1 MIIKKPDGRL
11 WEIDLLRGIAV
22 VAMICFHFTYD
33 LKYFSLVDPEV
44 YSGYV
49 VYLSNLIPVTFLIL
63 AGVSLTISYSKA
75 KEKLTK
81 KEIKIKYI
89 KRGLEVFFLGMVIT
103 IISIIALPELF
114 IIFGILHCI
123 GISIIF
129 SIPFIKY
136 RLTNLF
142 LGFFI
147 VGLGVYLKFFT
158 FDFNFL
164 VPFGFL
170 PHHFASID
178 YFPIFPWFGVVLI
191 GIAIGNFA
199 FPNAKRSF
207 SIRDFSTNYVI
218 KGMCFIG
225 RHSLL
230 IYFLHQPILIGLIFL
245 LLM

>member
-33 LKYFSLVDPEV
+33 LKYFLLIDPEI

-49 VYLSNLIPVTFLIL
+49 VYVSALIPATFLIL
-63 AGVSLTISYSKA
+63 AGVSLTISYSKSRR
-75 KEKLTK
+75 KLTK
-81 KEIKIKYI
+81 KEIRLKYL
-89 KRGLEVFFLGMVIT
+89 KRGSEVFLLGMIIT
-103 IISIIALPELF
+103 IISIIALPDYY
-114 IIFGILHCI
+114 IVFGILHCI
-123 GISIIF
+123 GLSIIL
-129 SIPFIKY
+129 SIPFINY
-136 RLTNLF
+136 RLINLV
-142 LGFFI
+142 LGSLLII
-147 VGLGVYLKFFT
+147 VGLSLKYFT
-158 FDFNFL
+158 FGFSFL
-164 VPFGFL
+164 LPFGFM
-170 PHHFASID
+170 PRHFISPD

-199 FPNAKRSF
+199 FKNAKRRF
-207 SIRDFSTNYVI
+207 SIRNYSKNYFV

-230 IYFLHQPILIGLIFL
+230 IYFLHQPILLGLIFL